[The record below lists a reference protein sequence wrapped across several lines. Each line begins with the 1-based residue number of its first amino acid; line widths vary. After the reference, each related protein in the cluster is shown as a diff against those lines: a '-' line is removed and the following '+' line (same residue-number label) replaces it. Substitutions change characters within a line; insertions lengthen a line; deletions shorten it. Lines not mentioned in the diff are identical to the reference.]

1 MKKYTVIIAALLSV
15 CQLLA
20 ACQKESDTQT
30 DKGTTDE
37 KSYPHRYYIDP
48 ENGAYYNTG
57 HSPSQAWES
66 VDRIMEQPWKAG
78 DTILIKRGTVY
89 NGSITLRGSGTAEAP
104 IVLGSYGDED
114 LPLPEIAGGGSY
126 QTILIRNVQYWVLQ
140 DLKITNKGEQPMPK
154 IAGIRIEADNIE
166 GGVMNHIHIR
176 RCEIADVYGTK
187 THHNEGGG
195 SGIFYYNVLGG
206 ANPSSF
212 NDIVVEDCHII
223 NCQRD
228 GLTGFIASGDR
239 SLRKANTGFVF
250 RRNLFEGIPGDQ
262 IIVNGCD
269 NALVEYNVVRNCA
282 QGDFADESIPN
293 RMEAAAALWCIH
305 SDGTV
310 FRYNIV
316 QDHKATW
323 DGQAFDCDQNCQNT
337 LFEYNISYNNVGG
350 WLMLCPSDTAF
361 DKNYVSQDGTV
372 VRYNISINDGTRDYV
387 KGNGQTLSSTIDV
400 VGRVGS
406 CHFYNNTI
414 IKTRSAATNAD
425 NTAITF
431 DNYTN
436 IPGSLVFSNNIFY
449 NTTATANPFT
459 KVGTGSFIDNHGLI
473 LRNNCIYGY
482 QEGTIPGSDDH
493 NTQNIVTDPQ
503 FVRLVDEF
511 AANNNLIDRDQIL
524 EGLRLATGSPCIGSG
539 TEIAEEPI
547 FPVTTDFWGEPIG
560 EARNI
565 GAFNH

>member
-1 MKKYTVIIAALLSV
+1 MYLIIIAALLSAG
-15 CQLLA
+15 QMA
-20 ACQKESDTQT
+20 ACGEESEPSLPKD
-30 DKGTTDE
+30 GAAE
-37 KSYPHRYYIDP
+37 VSYPHRYYIDP

-57 HSPSQAWES
+57 HAPSQAWES

-89 NGSITLRGSGTAEAP
+89 HGTLTLRGSGTAESP
-104 IVLGSYGDED
+104 IVLGSYGDES
-114 LPLPEIAGGGSY
+114 LPLPEIAGDGSY
-126 QTILIRNVQYWVLQ
+126 ETILIRNVQYWELQ
-140 DLKITNKGEQPMPK
+140 DLKITNKGSQPVPK

-187 THHNEGGG
+187 THHNGGGG

-212 NDIVVEDCHII
+212 NGLVVEDCRIV

-228 GLTGFIASGDR
+228 GLTGYIATGDR
-239 SLRKANTGFVF
+239 SQRKASTGFVF

-269 NALVEYNVVRNCA
+269 DALVEYNVVRNCA
-282 QGDFADESIPN
+282 PGDFADESIPN

-323 DGQAFDCDQNCQNT
+323 DGQAFDCDQNCRNT
-337 LFEYNISYNNVGG
+337 LFEYNVSYNNVGG
-350 WLMLCPSDTAF
+350 WLMLCPSDGAF
-361 DKNYVSQDGTV
+361 NQNYVSQEGTV

-400 VGRVGS
+400 VGRVGG

-414 IKTRSAATNAD
+414 IKTRSAATHAD

-436 IPGSLVFSNNIFY
+436 ISGSLLFTNNIFY
-449 NTTATANPFT
+449 NTTAEANPFT
-459 KVGTGSFIDNHGLI
+459 KVGAGNFVDNQGLI

-482 QEGTIPGSDDH
+482 QEGTIPGSGEH
-493 NTQNIVTDPQ
+493 NVGTLVADPK
-503 FVRLVDEF
+503 FVRLVDAF
-511 AANNNLIDRDQIL
+511 VANNNLVDRDEIL
-524 EGLRLATGSPCIGSG
+524 AGLQLATGSPCIGAG
-539 TEIAEEPI
+539 LEIAEEPV
-547 FPVTTDFWGEPIG
+547 FPLTSDFWGEPVG